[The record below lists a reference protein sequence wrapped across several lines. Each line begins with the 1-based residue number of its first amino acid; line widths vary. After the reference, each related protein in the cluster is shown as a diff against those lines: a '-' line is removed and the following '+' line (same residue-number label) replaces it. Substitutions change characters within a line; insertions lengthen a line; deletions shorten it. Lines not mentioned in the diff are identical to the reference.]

1 MAVRR
6 YGQGAVARVMS
17 DYMHGD
23 HDAQSVTALVKWYNP
38 TKGFGFVSLEDGQSD
53 AFLHVSVLERAGYQ
67 ELPEGARLACQVVQ
81 GRRGLQVSEIDSVD
95 LSTATAPAAGP
106 RRGPPGGGDR
116 RGPPGEEIEGT
127 VKFFNPEKGFGFVV
141 PDNGGQ
147 DVFVSA
153 RTLERAGINH
163 LDPDQRVRVSV
174 RMGDKGPLATRV
186 ELE

>member
-1 MAVRR
+1 MEWR
-6 YGQGAVARVMS
+6 QGAVAKVMS
-17 DYMHGD
+17 DYTHGD
-23 HDAQSVTALVKWYNP
+23 QEAQSVTALVKWYNP

-67 ELPEGARLACQVVQ
+67 ELPEGARLSCMVVQ
-81 GRRGLQVSEIDSVD
+81 GRRGLQVSEIESVD
-95 LSTATAPAAGP
+95 LTTATAPSAGP
-106 RRGPPGGGDR
+106 RRPPSGDR
-116 RGPPGEEIEGT
+116 RGPPPEEIEGT

>member
-1 MAVRR
+1 
-6 YGQGAVARVMS
+6 
-17 DYMHGD
+17 MHND
-23 HDAQSVTALVKWYNP
+23 QDAQSVTALVKWYNP

-67 ELPEGARLACQVVQ
+67 ELPEGARLACMVVE
-81 GRRGLQVSEIDSVD
+81 GRRGLQVSEIESVD

-106 RRGPPGGGDR
+106 RRGPGGDRGGDR
-116 RGPPGEEIEGT
+116 RGPPAEEIEGT
-127 VKFFNPEKGFGFVV
+127 VKFFNHEKGFGFVV

-147 DVFVSA
+147 DIFVSA
-153 RTLERAGINH
+153 RTLERAGLSS
-163 LDPDQRVRVSV
+163 LDPDQRVRCSV